1 MRKMLVLA
9 MLSILLLIVAAP
21 LPASAAGGPKG
32 PRTRHTTTVRR
43 TVRRTIRR
51 TIRRTVRRTV
61 KRSTRTSSQLG
72 GKGVK
77 LTTTKKS
84 Y

>member
-9 MLSILLLIVAAP
+9 MLSILLLVVAAP
-21 LPASAAGGPKG
+21 MPASAAGGPKG
-32 PRTRHTTTVRR
+32 PRTRHITTVRR

-51 TIRRTVRRTV
+51 TVRRTVR
-61 KRSTRTSSQLG
+61 RSTRTSSQLG

>member
-9 MLSILLLIVAAP
+9 MLSILLLIVAVP

-32 PRTRHTTTVRR
+32 TRTPRTHHVTTVRR

-51 TIRRTVRRTV
+51 TVRRTVR
-61 KRSTRTSSQLG
+61 RSTRTSSQLG
-72 GKGVK
+72 GRGVK
-77 LTTTKKS
+77 LTATKKP